1 MKAYDV
7 QAKAEVEVTVEDLMK
22 LLDSN
27 RQVDLVFSEPRT
39 DEDGLSHMGS
49 GELAVSKRG
58 KISEKLFPE
67 RKSPL
72 RFHSPQ

>member
-27 RQVDLVFSEPRT
+27 RQVDLVFQSREQMRT
-39 DEDGLSHMGS
+39 AISHGI
-49 GELAVSKRG
+49 GRTG
-58 KISEKLFPE
+58 C
-67 RKSPL
+67 
-72 RFHSPQ
+72 

>member
-27 RQVDLVFSEPRT
+27 RQVDLVR
-39 DEDGLSHMGS
+39 
-49 GELAVSKRG
+49 
-58 KISEKLFPE
+58 
-67 RKSPL
+67 
-72 RFHSPQ
+72 

>member
-27 RQVDLVFSEPRT
+27 RQVDLVFSEPRR
-39 DEDGLSHMGS
+39 D
-49 GELAVSKRG
+49 
-58 KISEKLFPE
+58 
-67 RKSPL
+67 
-72 RFHSPQ
+72 